1 MKVSGIVLTLALFS
15 GACAS
20 LPAKQKAVVSLQ
32 ASELAL
38 EGAHE
43 TERNLCSPT
52 ADKTQP
58 ITHCEGVTA
67 ATLQLTDARHQQL
80 ATLFS
85 RAFEAE
91 GKAAQALKAWQA
103 GEPAPASLAEYRKV
117 IQDTLDA
124 VLAGLPNA
132 ATLIAKIKAAVD
144 SAAQTAALVGVK

>member
-1 MKVSGIVLTLALFS
+1 MKVSGIILALAIFS
-15 GACAS
+15 GGCAS
-20 LPAKQKAVVSLQ
+20 LPAKQKAVVGLQ
-32 ASELAL
+32 TSELAL
-38 EGAHE
+38 EGAHD

-58 ITHCEGVTA
+58 ITHCDGVAA

-85 RAFEAE
+85 NAFDAQGRAAV
-91 GKAAQALKAWQA
+91 ALQAWQA